1 MAATAT
7 LDTAFAAP
15 ARGRRRRGLA
25 LALAAHGLL
34 IAGLLKLA
42 PPPERLAT
50 PAAAP
55 VVWLR
60 LLLEPAATPTRDATP
75 SGDARPS
82 ARPVPTLQAPA
93 ATALPAAEAVAPT
106 PRPAE
111 PAPLQLTL
119 PRGAAARAERSPAL
133 DDPRANTQRPTLEA
147 RIAKTL
153 EKDWTE
159 ELLPDGS
166 RRFRRGN
173 DCILVKD
180 SQATVLDPFNNAS
193 RLPPKL
199 AGPC

>member
-1 MAATAT
+1 MSVAT

-42 PPPERLAT
+42 PPVERLAN
-50 PAAAP
+50 PATAS
-55 VVWLR
+55 VTWLR
-60 LLLEPAATPTRDATP
+60 LLLEPAPAPAREAAPAHGAQTAT
-75 SGDARPS
+75 RP
-82 ARPVPTLQAPA
+82 APVLQAPA
-93 ATALPAAEAVAPT
+93 TMALPPAQAEAVAPQ
-106 PRPAE
+106 PAE

-119 PRGAAARAERSPAL
+119 PSGPAGRVERSPAL
-133 DDPRANTQRPTLEA
+133 DDPRANTRRLSLES

>member
-1 MAATAT
+1 MATAT
-7 LDTAFAAP
+7 SWAPAFAAP

-42 PPPERLAT
+42 PPAERLSAPAT
-50 PAAAP
+50 AP

-60 LLLEPAATPTRDATP
+60 LLLEPAATPRGATP
-75 SGDARPS
+75 SSDARPA
-82 ARPVPTLQAPA
+82 ARPAPTLQAPA
-93 ATALPAAEAVAPT
+93 ATTLPAAEAQAPT
-106 PRPAE
+106 PQPPE

-119 PRGAAARAERSPAL
+119 PRGPAARVERSPAL

-193 RLPPKL
+193 RMAPKL
-199 AGPC
+199 VGSC

>member
-1 MAATAT
+1 MATAT
-7 LDTAFAAP
+7 SWAPAFAAP
-15 ARGRRRRGLA
+15 ARGRRGRGLA

-42 PPPERLAT
+42 PPAERLAA
-50 PAAAP
+50 PATAP

-60 LLLEPAATPTRDATP
+60 LLLEPAATPPRDAAP
-75 SGDARPS
+75 SLQARPS
-82 ARPVPTLQAPA
+82 ARPAPTLQAPA
-93 ATALPAAEAVAPT
+93 ATALPAAGAVAPT

-119 PRGAAARAERSPAL
+119 PRGPAARVERSPAL
-133 DDPRANTQRPTLEA
+133 DDPRANTQRLSLEA

-166 RRFRRGN
+166 RRYRRGF
-173 DCILVKD
+173 DCIIVKD

-193 RLPPKL
+193 RMAPKL
-199 AGPC
+199 VGSC

>member
-1 MAATAT
+1 MSIAT

-42 PPPERLAT
+42 PPVERLAN
-50 PAAAP
+50 PATAS
-55 VVWLR
+55 VTWLR
-60 LLLEPAATPTRDATP
+60 LLLEPA
-75 SGDARPS
+75 
-82 ARPVPTLQAPA
+82 PVPAREAAPAAGAQPATRPAPVLQAPA
-93 ATALPAAEAVAPT
+93 DTAPPAAEAQAPT
-106 PRPAE
+106 PRTAE

-119 PRGAAARAERSPAL
+119 PSGPAGRVERSPAL
-133 DDPRANTQRPTLEA
+133 DDPRANTQRLSLEA

-159 ELLPDGS
+159 ERLPDGS